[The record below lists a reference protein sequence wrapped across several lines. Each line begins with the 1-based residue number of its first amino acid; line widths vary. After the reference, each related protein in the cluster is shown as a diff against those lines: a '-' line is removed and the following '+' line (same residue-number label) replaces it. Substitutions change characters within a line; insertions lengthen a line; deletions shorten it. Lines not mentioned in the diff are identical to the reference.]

1 MFIALDRERPLSDQI
16 YDHLRDA
23 ILAGRLGGGDRLP
36 PSRELARELSVS
48 RNTVVGAYERLVA
61 EGFVVTRRAGG
72 TVVTDE
78 LPDPPPVRAGGTEA
92 PAGRR
97 RVSPPRLTRYA
108 RAAIERGAVFSPYS
122 LAPPRGVIDFDHN
135 VNLEDRTARRE
146 WLRLLRRQA
155 DAFEATP
162 ERSSVG
168 DVVHPLSDAMA
179 GYLSRTRG
187 IEADP
192 GAVRLSVG
200 IQHALRQVLAIAV
213 EPGEPIAVEDP
224 HYLGIRA
231 LAAALGHEV
240 VPVPVDEGGLRVD
253 RLDRVPDRVRFLYTA
268 PSHHWPT
275 GAVLAYPRRV
285 ALLDWARRRDA
296 VIFEND
302 HNTQFRLQGR
312 PLESLAGLDG
322 GERVFHSVTFSRLFA
337 PRVAISCVVV
347 PGRYRAAFEAV
358 NRLEGGPAV
367 SRIEEHAL
375 ARFVADGHLERL
387 VRRAHTRARRA
398 RQVMDDALAGLG
410 DLVVPP
416 TSRGG
421 VHVHVRV
428 PSVGSADTDDLVAAC
443 TREGVAVR
451 PDRPFYLRP
460 PRHAGLVLGFGAL
473 SADQIRE
480 GAVRLGRAISTF
492 DGDYRTRTTRIPPS
506 GPDGGDAPPSR
517 TK

>member
-1 MFIALDRERPLSDQI
+1 VFIALDRERPLSDQI

-23 ILAGRLGGGDRLP
+23 ILAGRLAGGDRLA

-48 RNTVVGAYERLVA
+48 RNTVVGAYERRVA

-78 LPDPPPVRAGGTEA
+78 LPDRPPTRVDASGRRARAGRIPPPRITG
-92 PAGRR
+92 
-97 RVSPPRLTRYA
+97 YA

-122 LAPPRGVIDFDHN
+122 LDPPRGGIDFDHN
-135 VNLEDRTARRE
+135 VNLEDDTARRE

-155 DAFEATP
+155 DAFEAVP

-168 DVVHPLSDAMA
+168 DLAHPLSGAMA
-179 GYLSRTRG
+179 GYLTRTRG
-187 IEADP
+187 IEVDP
-192 GAVRLSVG
+192 GAVHLSVG
-200 IQHALRQVLAIAV
+200 VQHALRLVLAIAV

-224 HYLGIRA
+224 HYLGVRA
-231 LAAALGHEV
+231 LASALGHEV
-240 VPVPVDEGGLRVD
+240 VPVPVDEAGLQVD
-253 RLDRVPDRVRFLYTA
+253 RLARLPRRVRFLYTA
-268 PSHHWPT
+268 PQHQWPT

-322 GERVFHSVTFSRLFA
+322 GERVFHSVTFSRLFS

-347 PGRYRAAFEAV
+347 PGRYAAAFEAV
-358 NRLEGGPAV
+358 NQLEGGPAV

-375 ARFVADGHLERL
+375 ARFVADGHLDRL
-387 VRRAHTRARRA
+387 VRRAHTRARRG
-398 RQVMDDALAGLG
+398 RQVMDEALAALG
-410 DLVVPP
+410 DRVVPAG
-416 TSRGG
+416 SRGG

-428 PSVGSADTDDLVAAC
+428 PSVPTAETDRLVAAC
-443 TREGVAVR
+443 AREGVAVR
-451 PDRPFYLRP
+451 PDRPFYVRP

-473 SADQIRE
+473 SADEIRD
-480 GAVRLGRAISTF
+480 GAARIGRAI
-492 DGDYRTRTTRIPPS
+492 
-506 GPDGGDAPPSR
+506 DAG
-517 TK
+517 